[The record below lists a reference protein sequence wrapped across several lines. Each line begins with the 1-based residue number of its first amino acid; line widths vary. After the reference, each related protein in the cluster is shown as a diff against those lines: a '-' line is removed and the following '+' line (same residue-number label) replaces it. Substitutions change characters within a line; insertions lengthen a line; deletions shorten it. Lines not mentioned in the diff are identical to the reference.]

1 MTHEEFQQKLSNIP
15 NLELLEMAQTA
26 LSELCSSG
34 GDSFT
39 MTVPPR
45 VDDTDMVFGEVLK
58 RFKQFAYY
66 REWQNI
72 TVDEREEY
80 IKSARE

>member
-1 MTHEEFQQKLSNIP
+1 MTHEEFQQQLRDTP
-15 NLELLEMAQTA
+15 NLELLEMAQIA
-26 LSELCSSG
+26 LSKLCSSG

-45 VDDTDMVFGEVLK
+45 IDDTDMVFGEVLK
-58 RFKQFAYY
+58 RFKQFAYF

-80 IKSARE
+80 SKNRAK